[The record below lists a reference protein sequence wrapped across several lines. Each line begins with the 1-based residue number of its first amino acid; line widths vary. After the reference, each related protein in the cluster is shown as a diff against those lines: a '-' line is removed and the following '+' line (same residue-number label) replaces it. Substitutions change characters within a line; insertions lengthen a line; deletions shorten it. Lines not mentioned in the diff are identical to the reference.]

1 MLALSA
7 AFFEAYH
14 ARVSQT
20 LGSRQLAELEDGLQ
34 EMGGAIEDSIRG
46 FPGWMA

>member
-7 AFFEAYH
+7 AFFEAY
-14 ARVSQT
+14 RTRLSQT
-20 LGSRQLAELEDGLQ
+20 LGPRQLAELEEGLQ
-34 EMGGAIEDSIRG
+34 QMAPPIEDSLRG